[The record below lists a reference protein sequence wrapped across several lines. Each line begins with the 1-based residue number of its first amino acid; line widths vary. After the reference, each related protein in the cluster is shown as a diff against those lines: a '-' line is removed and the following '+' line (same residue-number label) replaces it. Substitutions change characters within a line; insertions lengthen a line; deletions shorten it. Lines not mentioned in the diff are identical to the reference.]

1 MTPSNSEH
9 GTPAKK
15 VTSWLL
21 RIFQNSS
28 AVRIDELRR
37 PYAEDSFSEKDTTD
51 AHR

>member
-28 AVRIDELRR
+28 AVRIDELRGQC
-37 PYAEDSFSEKDTTD
+37 AEDSFSEKETPD